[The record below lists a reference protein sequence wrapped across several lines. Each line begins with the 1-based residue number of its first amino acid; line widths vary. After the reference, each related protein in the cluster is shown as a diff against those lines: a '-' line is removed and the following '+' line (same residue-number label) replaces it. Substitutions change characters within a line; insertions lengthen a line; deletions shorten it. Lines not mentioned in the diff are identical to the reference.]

1 MEAVSSTA
9 MITCYAKQGNV
20 EAARALFERV
30 PETERDIVFWN
41 VMIDGYAQHGF
52 LSEALM
58 LFQKLLA
65 KGNV

>member
-20 EAARALFERV
+20 EAVRALFERV
-30 PETERDIVFWN
+30 PETERDIVSWN

-52 LSEALM
+52 PSEALM